1 MEYQKIINLLDN
13 TPNQLTKFRTKN
25 CVEIN
30 DDASGTYNTNT
41 QIKFKNSM
49 SRKSLCDYSDAHIL
63 LSGTITVAQVAAGR
77 GNNNTQVV
85 FKNYGPFTDCMSE
98 INNTQLDNAKDI
110 EVVMT
115 MYNLI

>member
-25 CVEIN
+25 CVEKN

-41 QIKFKNSM
+41 QIKLKNSM
-49 SRKSLCDYSDAHIL
+49 LKKSLCDYSDAYIL
-63 LSGTITVAQVAAGR
+63 LSGTITVAQVAAGG
-77 GNNNTQVV
+77 GNNNIQVV

-110 EVVMT
+110 AVVIT
-115 MYNLI
+115 MYNLK